1 MGCVCC
7 GYGGNG
13 WGEARVDWDCRDQ
26 WEIRVVKVWSCEE
39 GAEKIV
45 NIEHDP
51 AEGEHEEGWDL
62 RD

>member
-1 MGCVCC
+1 
-7 GYGGNG
+7 
-13 WGEARVDWDCRDQ
+13 VDWDCRDQ